1 MGPTQAPLGEEVD
14 ATFRT
19 KPALKTIKIWSKIEK
34 IGPGGTPWEAKNWN
48 LQLRWPKMLPR
59 VIFKRPWRPLGSAL
73 GGPRGSQVGAKSK
86 LGGCFFEVE
95 KARVFQVVFEC
106 IFDRF
111 GSPLGKQKRAFR
123 IGEVAKIK
131 FSGSCVLTSSWDLFW
146 RDLGGQVGAKLEPSW
161 AL

>member
-1 MGPTQAPLGEEVD
+1 MEPDCDVEKLKIQSSCKGNGSYKSTVGGRSN

-19 KPALKTIKIWSKIEK
+19 KSALKTIKNGSKIEK
-34 IGPGGTPWEAKNWN
+34 IGPGGTPWEARNWN
-48 LQLRWPKMLPR
+48 LQLRWLKMLPR
-59 VIFKRPWRPLGSAL
+59 VISKRPWKPLGSAL
-73 GGPRGSQVGAKSK
+73 GRPRGSQVGAKSK

-123 IGEVAKIK
+123 VGGVARIK
-131 FSGSCVLTSSWDLFW
+131 FSGSCVLTSS
-146 RDLGGQVGAKLEPSW
+146 
-161 AL
+161 

>member
-1 MGPTQAPLGEEVD
+1 MEHDCDVG
-14 ATFRT
+14 
-19 KPALKTIKIWSKIEK
+19 KLKIQSSCKGNWSYKRAVSKRSRHNILNKCSFENNLRNDQKSKHIW
-34 IGPGGTPWEAKNWN
+34 PGGNPWDAKHWN

-59 VIFKRPWRPLGSAL
+59 VIFERPQKPLGSAL

-111 GSPLGKQKRAFR
+111 GSPLGSKKRTFR
-123 IGEVAKIK
+123 IGGVAKIS
-131 FSGSCVLTSSWDLFW
+131 FSRSCIVTSS
-146 RDLGGQVGAKLEPSW
+146 
-161 AL
+161 

>member
-1 MGPTQAPLGEEVD
+1 M
-14 ATFRT
+14 
-19 KPALKTIKIWSKIEK
+19 
-34 IGPGGTPWEAKNWN
+34 PGGTPWEAKNWN

-123 IGEVAKIK
+123 VGGVAKIK
-131 FSGSCVLTSSWDLFW
+131 FSGSCVLTSS
-146 RDLGGQVGAKLEPSW
+146 
-161 AL
+161 